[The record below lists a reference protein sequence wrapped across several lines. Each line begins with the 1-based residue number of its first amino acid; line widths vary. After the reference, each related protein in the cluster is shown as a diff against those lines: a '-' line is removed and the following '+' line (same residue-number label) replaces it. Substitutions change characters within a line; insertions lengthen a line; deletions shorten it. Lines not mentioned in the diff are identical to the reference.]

1 MPMPRTRSS
10 RLVSAAATCAAFL
23 AACSGGG
30 GGGGAAAPGGSGA
43 AATQTSVTLAWVDAN
58 GPVAGYSV
66 YVQRADGAF
75 KHEADVTA
83 SSVTLHGDPGTTARV
98 TVAAFD
104 ANRAYGPSSP
114 TSPEFM
120 FPNLDGS
127 TNASAQSTASDS
139 TGVASAGGSG
149 AASNP
154 SSGPAPSPTPEP
166 SPEPTLPGTL
176 VWQADEAFLVTD
188 AALAATR
195 FFARPEP
202 GAQLAAMADFDADG
216 HGDLLWVRANAQLA
230 YTSGSAVR
238 SASDP
243 ISLVDLGA
251 LAGDERVLGTG
262 DFDGD
267 GDGDVL
273 VASGDVVRA
282 RLTAAGA
289 APAVNELGTASQA
302 VLAGIADFDANGS
315 EDIAWRSSTGALVL
329 WLMDHGSLATTVEVA
344 LPEVLDPI
352 GTGDFDG
359 DGSGEI
365 ALRSG
370 DGTVFLVHPLVA
382 QPQLEP
388 TDLAGTLPWA
398 PVGDAD
404 LDADGSDE
412 LVLASGGAIRIASL
426 PGDQVL
432 SLGSGSPWHL
442 VALLP

>member
-1 MPMPRTRSS
+1 MPRTRSS
-10 RLVSAAATCAAFL
+10 RLALGAATCTAFL

-30 GGGGAAAPGGSGA
+30 GGGGGGAAAPGGA
-43 AATQTSVTLAWVDAN
+43 AANKTSITLAWADAN
-58 GPVAGYSV
+58 GPVVGYSV
-66 YVQRADGAF
+66 YVQRGDGAF

-83 SSVTLHGDPGTTARV
+83 SSVTLHGDPGSTASV

-114 TSPEFM
+114 TSPKFT
-120 FPNLDGS
+120 FPNLDGA
-127 TNASAQSTASDS
+127 TNASAQSSASAS
-139 TGVASAGGSG
+139 ASVASGGESV
-149 AASNP
+149 AAAFNASTDP
-154 SSGPAPSPTPEP
+154 SPSPTPEP

-188 AALAATR
+188 TALAATR
-195 FFARPEP
+195 FFTRPEQ
-202 GAQLAAMADFDADG
+202 GAQLAAMGDFDADG
-216 HGDLLWVRANAQLA
+216 HGDLLWVSATAQLG

-238 SASDP
+238 SVSDP

-251 LAGDERVLGTG
+251 LAPDERVLGAG

-273 VASGDVVRA
+273 VASGDVVRV
-282 RLTAAGA
+282 RLTAAGGE
-289 APAVNELGTASQA
+289 PAVTELGTASQA
-302 VLAGIADFDANGS
+302 MLAGITDFDGNGS
-315 EDIAWRSSTGALVL
+315 EDIAWRSSTGGLVL
-329 WLMDHGSLATTVEVA
+329 WLMDHGSLSTSVEVA

-359 DGSGEI
+359 DGTGEI

-370 DGTVFLVHPLVA
+370 DGSVFLVHPLVA

-388 TDLAGTLPWA
+388 TDLAGTSPWA

-404 LDADGSDE
+404 LDDDGSDE
-412 LVLASGGAIRIASL
+412 LVLAAAGAVRIAGL
-426 PGDQVL
+426 PGDEVL
-432 SLGSGSPWHL
+432 SLESGSPWRL